1 LQSDLF
7 VGIKGKYVQKSAE
20 GGLFVNF
27 LSLRLRLTLLGK
39 MNGSRLTDEM
49 WISRL
54 MKIMRKLRI
63 TKVGDE

>member
-1 LQSDLF
+1 MQSDLF

-20 GGLFVNF
+20 GGLLVNF
-27 LSLRLRLTLLGK
+27 LLLRLRLILLGK
-39 MNGSRLTDEM
+39 MTGPRLTDEM
-49 WISRL
+49 WIPRL